1 MSCAKVAK
9 HAEKRVAKKK
19 NTPEQDAHAPLDVES
34 VEMEMCLEVRTKED
48 P

>member
-1 MSCAKVAK
+1 MCESSKTRREAC
-9 HAEKRVAKKK
+9 RKKK

-34 VEMEMCLEVRTKED
+34 VEMEMCLDVRTKED